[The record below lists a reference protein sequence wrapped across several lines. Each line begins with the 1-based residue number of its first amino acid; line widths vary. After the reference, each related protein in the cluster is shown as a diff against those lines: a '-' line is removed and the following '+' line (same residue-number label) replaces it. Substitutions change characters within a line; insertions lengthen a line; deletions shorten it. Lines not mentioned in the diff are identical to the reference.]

1 MSKYTVKVD
10 DGGKLYDETVEV
22 DTKEKTE
29 TFHIPSTGSAGEVD
43 AIYDFEKVNFNI
55 GEG

>member
-29 TFHIPSTGSAGEVD
+29 TFHIPNTGSAGEVD